1 MGAGASSAAGNSN
14 VITLEA
20 AAKLLGPVLDDA
32 AIAQLTLTED
42 GKGVTKQEL
51 FQKFGVVLPFGEAM
65 DSVMFD
71 SDKSR
76 GRCFVELKDTVRFF
90 LNRSQRT
97 LLLLLLVVVV
107 MVLLLWFVIL
117 FVIM

>member
-20 AAKLLGPVLDDA
+20 AAKLLGPVLDEA
-32 AIAQLTLTED
+32 AIAQLTLTEH

-51 FQKFGVVLPFGEAM
+51 FQKFGVVLPFGEAI

-76 GRCFVELKDTVRFF
+76 GRCFVELKDTVRWCASNHV
-90 LNRSQRT
+90 LA
-97 LLLLLLVVVV
+97 LLVVS
-107 MVLLLWFVIL
+107 LSLSLSFFL
-117 FVIM
+117 P